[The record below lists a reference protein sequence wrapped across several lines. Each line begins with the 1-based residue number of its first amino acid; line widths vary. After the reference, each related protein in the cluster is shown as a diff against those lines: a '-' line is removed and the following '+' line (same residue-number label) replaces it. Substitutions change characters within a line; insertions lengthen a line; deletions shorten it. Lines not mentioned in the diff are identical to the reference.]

1 METLRKIGKIIL
13 EKYGTRFFT
22 LDEIVEATGAERI
35 AVRRAMERL
44 NREGLVPK
52 LGKYPPERHTLQK
65 GRPAIRIT
73 YRLANRE
80 KLQVRIAPR
89 LKEDSAVERMWKII
103 RYKRIF
109 TRRDLVVLAGASRE
123 NAKWYTKR
131 LRDAGIIKPTRAGG
145 RGVEWVM
152 VKDVGAKR
160 Q

>member
-1 METLRKIGKIIL
+1 MGTLKKIGKIIL

-22 LDEIVEATGAERI
+22 LDKIVEAGGMERI
-35 AVRRAMERL
+35 PARRALERL
-44 NREGLVPK
+44 RRDGLVWMVE
-52 LGKYPPERHTLQK
+52 KYPPERHTLQK

-80 KLQVRIAPR
+80 KLQARVAPR
-89 LKEDSAVERMWKII
+89 LKEDSAVQRMWVVI

-109 TRRDLVVLAGASRE
+109 TRRDLIVLAGASRE

-131 LRDAGIIKPTRAGG
+131 LRDAGIIKATRAGG